1 LEHVDQ
7 FASKAYR
14 YRLMF
19 VMAMGNF
26 INAFDRASLSIAV
39 PFIMKE
45 FNVDT
50 VAMGMALSAF
60 FWAYVPFNTVVGN
73 LADRFGIKKVLG
85 WSAFL
90 WSAFSALTGLAQNV
104 YHIIAMRFG
113 VGLGESAVL
122 PCNTKIAASNYPS
135 KERGFTIG
143 VYLAGIR
150 LGNAVTPLVM
160 VFLIKSLGWRSAFV
174 ITGLASLLW
183 CVMWYFSYKET
194 KVEKKA
200 QIQKVKVPWR
210 LVLRNRMLLCLTAA
224 KFFQDYVM
232 WLFFTWV
239 PGYLVLGRGFDAITM
254 AFYMSVSYAVAGFA
268 QPIIGF
274 FSDWLI
280 RKGFALNS
288 RKILLASLQITAS
301 TIIITGFSN
310 HVGIAMFFLVLAIS
324 SESVCS
330 AVTFSIISEIT
341 PHKVT
346 GSLAGVINSIGAV
359 GGILAPI
366 VTGVIV
372 KVTGS
377 FQLALT
383 LGGIMMLI
391 AAALVLFG
399 MPKLALQ
406 TSLDT
411 AS

>member
-1 LEHVDQ
+1 
-7 FASKAYR
+7 
-14 YRLMF
+14 MF
-19 VMAMGNF
+19 VMAFGNF

-39 PFIMKE
+39 PFIITE
-45 FNVDT
+45 FNIST

-60 FWAYVPFNTVVGN
+60 FWAYVPFNPVIGN

-85 WSAFL
+85 WSAFV
-90 WSAFSALTGLAQNV
+90 WSAFSALTGFAQNV

-122 PCNTKIAASNYPS
+122 PCNAKIAASNYPS

-143 VYLAGIR
+143 FYLAGIR

-160 VFLIKSLGWRSAFV
+160 VFLIKSWGWRGAFI

-183 CVMWYFSYKET
+183 CVLWYFSYREPKA
-194 KVEKKA
+194 EKTA
-200 QIQKVKVPWR
+200 HVQKVKSPWR
-210 LVLRNRMLLCLTAA
+210 LVLRNRMLVCLTAA
-224 KFFQDYVM
+224 KFMQDYVM

-239 PGYLVLGRGFDAITM
+239 PGYLVLGRGFDAVTM

-268 QPIIGF
+268 QPLIGL

-280 RKGFALNS
+280 RRGFALNS
-288 RKILLASLQITAS
+288 RKILLACLQIIAS
-301 TIIITGFSN
+301 TIIITGYSSN
-310 HVGIAMFFLVLAIS
+310 AAVAMFFMVLAIS

-341 PHKVT
+341 PHRVT
-346 GSLAGVINSIGAV
+346 GSLGGFINSIGAV

-372 KVTGS
+372 KMTGS

-383 LGGIMMLI
+383 LGGLMMLG

-406 TSLDT
+406 TSLDAIEQPST
-411 AS
+411 ASSSAHPA

>member
-1 LEHVDQ
+1 
-7 FASKAYR
+7 
-14 YRLMF
+14 MF
-19 VMAMGNF
+19 VMAFGNF

-39 PFIMKE
+39 PFIITE
-45 FNVDT
+45 FNIST

-60 FWAYVPFNTVVGN
+60 FWAYVPFNPVIGN

-85 WSAFL
+85 WSAFV
-90 WSAFSALTGLAQNV
+90 WSAFSALTGFAQNV

-122 PCNTKIAASNYPS
+122 PCNAKIAASNYPS

-143 VYLAGIR
+143 FYLAGIR

-160 VFLIKSLGWRSAFV
+160 VFLIKSWGWRGAFI

-183 CVMWYFSYKET
+183 CVLWYFSYREPKA
-194 KVEKKA
+194 EKTA
-200 QIQKVKVPWR
+200 HVQKVKIPWR
-210 LVLRNRMLLCLTAA
+210 LVLRNRMLVCLTAA
-224 KFFQDYVM
+224 KFMQDYVM

-239 PGYLVLGRGFDAITM
+239 PGYLVLGRGFDAVTM

-268 QPIIGF
+268 QPLIGL

-280 RKGFALNS
+280 RRGFALNS
-288 RKILLASLQITAS
+288 RKILLACLQIIAS
-301 TIIITGFSN
+301 TIIITGYSSN
-310 HVGIAMFFLVLAIS
+310 AAVAMFFMVLAIS

-341 PHKVT
+341 PHRVT
-346 GSLAGVINSIGAV
+346 GSLGGFINSIGAV

-372 KVTGS
+372 KMTGS

-383 LGGIMMLI
+383 LGGLMMLG

-406 TSLDT
+406 TSLDAIEQPST
-411 AS
+411 ASSSAHPA